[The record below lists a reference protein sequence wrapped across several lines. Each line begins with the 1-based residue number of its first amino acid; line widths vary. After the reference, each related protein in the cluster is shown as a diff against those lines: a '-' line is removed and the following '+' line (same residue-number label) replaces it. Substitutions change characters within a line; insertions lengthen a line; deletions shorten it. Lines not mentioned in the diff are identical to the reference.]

1 MAARDLPLM
10 LLLSSSMSLCKI
22 KDVRADRGARMGVVM
37 MESRGEKAGVGVR
50 CPVTESSD
58 PKAEVSG
65 LLTSDAQ
72 CGE

>member
-1 MAARDLPLM
+1 
-10 LLLSSSMSLCKI
+10 
-22 KDVRADRGARMGVVM
+22 MGVVM

-50 CPVTESSD
+50 CLVTESSD

-65 LLTSDAQ
+65 LLMSDAQ